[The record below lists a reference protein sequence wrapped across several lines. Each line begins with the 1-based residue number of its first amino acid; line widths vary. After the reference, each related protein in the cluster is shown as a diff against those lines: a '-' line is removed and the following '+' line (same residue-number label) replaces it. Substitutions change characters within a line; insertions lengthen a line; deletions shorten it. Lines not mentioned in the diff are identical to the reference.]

1 MFFTAL
7 IILIILILVGNYVYH
22 YYSTPTEVKVDFPP
36 ANYMAQIGAQ
46 CPNMWDVTAINQ
58 KTVTCQNNANL
69 PLSADPRCGSRPTQQ
84 GHHVAQITF
93 PTVTEWPVSK
103 KNTKALDKANHKR
116 SVARRRY
123 VIKSRFRG
131 CSGIK
136 HPGFGA
142 KILSQK
148 YS

>member
-22 YYSTPTEVKVDFPP
+22 YYNTPTEVKVDFPP

-103 KNTKALDKANHKR
+103 KNTKAQLNTRFGNTYSRCEFVQNCGIQGVSGAP
-116 SVARRRY
+116 VAWDGMSLAC
-123 VIKSRFRG
+123 V
-131 CSGIK
+131 
-136 HPGFGA
+136 
-142 KILSQK
+142 
-148 YS
+148 